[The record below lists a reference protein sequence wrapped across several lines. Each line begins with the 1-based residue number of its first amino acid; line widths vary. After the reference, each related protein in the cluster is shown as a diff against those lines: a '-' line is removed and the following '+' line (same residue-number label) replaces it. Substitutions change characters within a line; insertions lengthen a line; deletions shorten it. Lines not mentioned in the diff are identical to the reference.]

1 MRTTL
6 TLDADVA
13 ERLRQEMVAGKR
25 PFKQVVNDHLR
36 IGLGIEN
43 APKRTAYRVKS
54 FHSPFVGES
63 EQHSMNRLADSLEAE
78 AFVDDASQRTLEK

>member
-43 APKRTAYRVKS
+43 APQRKAYRVKS

-63 EQHSMNRLADSLEAE
+63 EQQSMNRLADSLEAE
-78 AFVDDASQRTLEK
+78 ALIDDASQRTLEK